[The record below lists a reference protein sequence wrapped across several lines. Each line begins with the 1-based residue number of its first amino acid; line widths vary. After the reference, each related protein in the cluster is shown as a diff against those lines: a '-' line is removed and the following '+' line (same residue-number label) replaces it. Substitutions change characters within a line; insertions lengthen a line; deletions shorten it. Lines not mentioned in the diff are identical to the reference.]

1 MAFNFGAFVGGL
13 SQGVVR
19 GIEDE
24 EQRQHEFEKMAKT
37 EAMRQA
43 AAIRGKRAAKQ
54 EATEAAIGA
63 LKFVGYS
70 DQAAAAIARQGA
82 VAVEMAVDAGQQAM
96 KLGKDVNT
104 MISLPNVGENIEE
117 SNEELQDSIK
127 GPKKPRVGIFDAEQY
142 RNLYADPD
150 EIANSYTERL
160 AHIAQK
166 QAKLDP
172 ESDEYQDL
180 QNQEDQ
186 ILKKVAAHAEALRE
200 KKDPDEPDPS
210 LFSLGTVEAT
220 VGGVR
225 AGALSEFKFELTDI
239 DRGIAKRVDGD
250 EGRYGV
256 AMLRVAEELDATYGS
271 LNDKIMNDR
280 ITFQRQEAVKN
291 LTEYGRATAANTD
304 STYRKEFTT
313 GQDALQAVQ
322 SKQVRIGDVIIWND
336 NGVQKIAVYTGFNDP
351 ETGVPL
357 VMAD

>member
-43 AAIRGKRAAKQ
+43 AAIRGRRAAKQ

-63 LKFVGYS
+63 LKFLGYN
-70 DQAAAAIARQGA
+70 DQAAAAIARQGE
-82 VAVEMAVDAGQQAM
+82 VAVEMAVNAGQKAM
-96 KLGKDVNT
+96 EKGKDINT
-104 MISLPNVGENIEE
+104 MISLPNIGEDIEA
-117 SNEELQDSIK
+117 SSGELNDAIE
-127 GPKKPRVGIFDAEQY
+127 GPKKPRIGIFDAEAY
-142 RNLYADPD
+142 KGLYAEPD
-150 EIANSYTERL
+150 DIANSYGERL
-160 AHIAQK
+160 AQITQK
-166 QAKLDP
+166 QASMDR
-172 ESDEYQDL
+172 ESDEFAKL
-180 QNQEDQ
+180 E
-186 ILKKVAAHAEALRE
+186 RE
-200 KKDPDEPDPS
+200 KTLVLEDVRKYHAAQRENKDPDDPKPS
-210 LFSLGTVEAT
+210 VFNLGTIEAT

-271 LNDKIMNDR
+271 LDDKIMNDR
-280 ITFQRQEAVKN
+280 ITFQRNEAVKN
-291 LTEYGRATAANTD
+291 LTEYGRATAADTD
-304 STYRKEFTT
+304 STYRKMFTT
-313 GQDALQAVQ
+313 GQEALQAVQ

-357 VMAD
+357 VMAN